1 MTYTVKINSRGTI
14 TLPKKIRDEA
24 HLTDKTKILI
34 TERNGEIII
43 KPIQKISTLGG
54 SLKST
59 KKLSDEKLD
68 EIKHLAFQRTKKA

>member
-1 MTYTVKINSRGTI
+1 MTYTVKINSRGTL

-24 HLTDKTKILI
+24 HLNNNTKLLI
-34 TERNGEIII
+34 TEKNGEIII

-54 SLKST
+54 SMKPA

-68 EIKHLAFQRTKKA
+68 KIKHLAFQRTKKA